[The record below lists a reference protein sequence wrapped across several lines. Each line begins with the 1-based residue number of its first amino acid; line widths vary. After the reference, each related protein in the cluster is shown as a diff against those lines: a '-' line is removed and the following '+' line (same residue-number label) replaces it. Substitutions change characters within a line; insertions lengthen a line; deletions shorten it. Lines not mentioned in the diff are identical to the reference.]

1 MTWFS
6 KDDTNIKLFTLQCG
20 LILTTYVVVTSF
32 LVLIFSLINILIP
45 DSASAF
51 WEYRS
56 AESSI
61 RFTVATLA
69 IFLPALGALLYFT
82 NKLRRQAE
90 IQYTTVTKWLVYL
103 SFIIGGGIVL
113 GDAVTLLHN
122 LLSGELTARFLLK
135 AFLLGIVIIGVLL
148 YYVLD
153 LKGYWLKEKPMHTTV
168 ITIATALI
176 VSGII
181 FALLNITSPNELREQ
196 KMDTRQIEDLQRL
209 QGEVEIYYMNNQ
221 VLPAEITDTDIEA
234 ELLNP
239 PGGRADYQYEII
251 DDTNYQLCADFAFS
265 VNENAPAY
273 VRPDIRSRNHNWNY
287 DEGHFCFERNV
298 DELKGE

>member
-1 MTWFS
+1 MSWFS

-45 DSASAF
+45 DGASAF

-56 AESSI
+56 SESSI

-69 IFLPALGALLYFT
+69 IFLPALGTLLYFT
-82 NKLRRQAE
+82 NKLRQQEE

-122 LLSGELTARFLLK
+122 LLSGELTVRFLLK
-135 AFLLGIVIIGVLL
+135 AFLLGVVIISVLV

-153 LKGYWLKEKPMHTTV
+153 LKGYWLKEKQTHISV
-168 ITIATALI
+168 ITIAGAI
-176 VSGII
+176 MAVGII
-181 FALLNITSPNELREQ
+181 LSLFNITPPSELREQ
-196 KMDTRQIEDLQRL
+196 KLDARQIEDLQNL
-209 QGEVEIYYMNNQ
+209 QREIEAYYINNQ
-221 VLPAEITDTDIEA
+221 VLPSEVTDTGVGTESLDA
-234 ELLNP
+234 PNNR
-239 PGGRADYQYEII
+239 GDFHYEII
-251 DDTNYQLCADFAFS
+251 NDVSYQLCAEFAFS
-265 VNENAPAY
+265 SDDSTPNYA
-273 VRPDIRSRNHNWNY
+273 RPIMDSRNNNWNY
-287 DEGHFCFERNV
+287 DQGFFCFKRNV
-298 DELKGE
+298 TELKD